1 MRQFLLGST
10 AYPSGAVAG
19 NSSYGNVGFAYV
31 DKSDNKMKFTAT
43 GEEIDVDGEGYLV
56 LLRKDEDMGNV
67 VLPLHKNHFSYVKG
81 VFDNSKSGKFSAEF
95 TITEVD
101 PFLDYTVIVVK
112 KGKLFNE
119 RNKWTAT
126 VENVPEYNSEE
137 IIFTGEQLTKI
148 KELKISN
155 QGGLIAFRVANRK
168 LGSYIS
174 NDKEIDY
181 KDLLKK
187 IGIKEDEIKLN
198 ISFDISII
206 LTENKQ
212 YKTTIN
218 IDLPVEKVVEDGKS
232 SKEINGKDFIFKRG
246 EF

>member
-1 MRQFLLGST
+1 MPKALHISIIVLILVAIGFT
-10 AYPSGAVAG
+10 AIMLILRYDEKGEENMPFDISKISII
-19 NSSYGNVGFAYV
+19 SSINAE
-31 DKSDNKMKFTAT
+31 DIEDNKNLWNKSV
-43 GEEIDVDGEGYLV
+43 GEDNDIYIYIEKNKNYHKTEAIEKIVLNNFIINQSPQKGEI
-56 LLRKDEDMGNV
+56 
-67 VLPLHKNHFSYVKG
+67 
-81 VFDNSKSGKFSAEF
+81 
-95 TITEVD
+95 TIYKPSNNE
-101 PFLDYTVIVVK
+101 K
-112 KGKLFNE
+112 ELF
-119 RNKWTAT
+119 
-126 VENVPEYNSEE
+126 ENVPEYNSEE